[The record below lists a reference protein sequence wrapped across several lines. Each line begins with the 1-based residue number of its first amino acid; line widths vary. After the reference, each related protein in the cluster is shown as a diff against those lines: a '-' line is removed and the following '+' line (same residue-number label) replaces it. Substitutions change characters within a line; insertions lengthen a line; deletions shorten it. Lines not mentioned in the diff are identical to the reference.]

1 MNPDYQK
8 RSWQIIKKIYNL
20 WFSSNIINFEY
31 YRIKKKKIKK
41 KTWYTLHTHLPNNSK
56 DVQMGETRSGKGS
69 NRIYA
74 WG

>member
-20 WFSSNIINFEY
+20 WFSSNIINW
-31 YRIKKKKIKK
+31 RIKK

>member
-31 YRIKKKKIKK
+31 YRIKKKK
-41 KTWYTLHTHLPNNSK
+41 N
-56 DVQMGETRSGKGS
+56 
-69 NRIYA
+69 
-74 WG
+74 

>member
-41 KTWYTLHTHLPNNSK
+41 KNLIHPAYPFAQQFQGCTNGRNAIRK
-56 DVQMGETRSGKGS
+56 RFK
-69 NRIYA
+69 
-74 WG
+74 

>member
-41 KTWYTLHTHLPNNSK
+41 KNLIHPAYPFAHLQFQGCTNGRNAIRK
-56 DVQMGETRSGKGS
+56 RFK
-69 NRIYA
+69 
-74 WG
+74 

>member
-41 KTWYTLHTHLPNNSK
+41 KHPAYPFAQQFQGCTNGRNAIRK
-56 DVQMGETRSGKGS
+56 RFK
-69 NRIYA
+69 
-74 WG
+74 